1 MRLMKAAII
10 AALLNKEIRQAI
22 TSTLAKSVSGRM
34 NGKNRSTHSDSLSAI
49 IESILAITMSRS
61 MKGNWAK
68 GSWATQP
75 ATISAISV
83 LLATLMKSK
92 ERRYNREGEDRIIDI
107 DNYTIVDEK

>member
-1 MRLMKAAII
+1 MRLMKAAIV

-22 TSTLAKSVSGRM
+22 TSMLTKSM
-34 NGKNRSTHSDSLSAI
+34 NGRNRSTHSNSLSAL

-75 ATISAISV
+75 ATISAISA
-83 LLATLMKSK
+83 LLTTLLKSK
-92 ERRYNREGEDRIIDI
+92 EGRHDREDRIIDI
-107 DNYTIVDEK
+107 DDYTIVDEK